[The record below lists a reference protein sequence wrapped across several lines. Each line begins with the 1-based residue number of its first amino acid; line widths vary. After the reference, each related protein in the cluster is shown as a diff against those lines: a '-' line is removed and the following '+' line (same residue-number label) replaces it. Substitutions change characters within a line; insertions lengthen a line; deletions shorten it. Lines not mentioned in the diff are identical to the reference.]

1 MRKIKLSNSNIE
13 IDGKVRLLLT
23 GFGQQEI
30 ISTDD
35 IITAIKLLPANHIAG
50 LKKVNYDPLR
60 LFQKLYY
67 YLNIRPDIRSQGEFV
82 QRRREINIYEFKT
95 PKKFFH
101 TLYHEVGHYV
111 YFFTI
116 DSHQR
121 KEWATQLHH
130 KTGFV
135 SDYASKNAA
144 EDFAECYS
152 YFINEP
158 EKLMSY
164 SAKYYFIKTQVFNN
178 KTISKPQTSV
188 NVTF

>member
-1 MRKIKLSNSNIE
+1 MQKVKLSNSNIE

-23 GFGQQEI
+23 GFGQQEV
-30 ISTDD
+30 ISTED
-35 IITAIKLLPANHIAG
+35 IIAAIKLLPANHIPG
-50 LKKVNYDPLR
+50 LKKINYDPLR

-95 PKKFFH
+95 PKRFFH

-111 YFFTI
+111 YFFII
-116 DSHQR
+116 DSHQ
-121 KEWATQLHH
+121 KKHWATELY
-130 KTGFV
+130 KKAGFV

-152 YFINEP
+152 YFIHKP
-158 EKLMSY
+158 EKLMKY
-164 SAKYYFIKTQVFNN
+164 SAKYYFIKNQVFEN
-178 KTISKPQTSV
+178 KAIQKPVASV
-188 NVTF
+188 NILG